1 MKEKADKA
9 TFKVSDVGQI
19 AVGACVMAFPVIIS
33 EELWDLGAELS
44 MGRAL
49 YFALASWFFLGA
61 FIRLMHH
68 DPEVEHSRQEF
79 FKRVISTYMITLVIC
94 ALLLLGIDRLELLDN
109 PLVGL
114 KRTILAAFPASFA
127 ATVVDGMS

>member
-1 MKEKADKA
+1 MKEKTDKV

-19 AVGACVMAFPVIIS
+19 AVGACVMAFPVIMA

-44 MGRAL
+44 LPRVL

-68 DPEVEHSRQEF
+68 DPGVEHSRQEF

-94 ALLLLGIDRLELLDN
+94 ALLLFGIDRLELIDN

-127 ATVVDGMS
+127 ATVVDGME